1 MPTIRGSVKQSS
13 VVKAR
18 VGQQNVSRVLSNA
31 SSPPTRLINLDDV
44 NSSLRNEDGLILVWD
59 LPTQTFIMTSVI
71 DSASST
77 IGGIAYYTNTT
88 DNILGDSNTGSVQI
102 DGGVGIDKNL
112 TVGAGLSVFSSAT
125 FNSGLVQ
132 GTIENTL
139 GNPDTGAFQ
148 VDGGVGINKN
158 LTVGGGFYVQG
169 SSEFIGVATFRGGT
183 INIGDQDT
191 DDINIGG
198 EFISNLTPNDDN
210 SYDLG
215 SETKR
220 WRNGFFSNTLS
231 ADSLFIS
238 GISTFNGFVDINDS
252 VFVSGITSTNN
263 LFVSGTTTF
272 LNDLSSLNI
281 VGFVSVT
288 EGLYYDADDYN
299 GPNGV
304 AYFDN
309 SGKLVSGLSTES
321 SVSTSNYILTTL
333 EIAGIGT
340 PVWTSTIDGGEY

>member
-1 MPTIRGSVKQSS
+1 MPNVKAVVASNT
-13 VVKAR
+13 VKAR
-18 VGQQNVSRVLSNA
+18 VGSQKVTRVLSNA
-31 SSPPTRLINLDDV
+31 SAPPTKLIDLDDV
-44 NSSLRNEDGLILVWD
+44 NSTLRNEDGLLIVWD
-59 LPTQTFIMTSVI
+59 FPSQTFIMTSVI
-71 DSASST
+71 DSTSST

-169 SSEFIGVATFRGGT
+169 ASEFIGVATFRGGT
-183 INIGDQDT
+183 INIGDEDT
-191 DDINIGG
+191 DDINVGG
-198 EFISNLTPNDDN
+198 EFISNLVPNDDD

-215 SETKR
+215 SEVKR
-220 WRNGFFSNTLS
+220 WRNGFFSSTLS
-231 ADSLFIS
+231 SNSLIIS
-238 GISTFNGFVDINDS
+238 GVSTFNDN
-252 VFVSGITSTNN
+252 VFVSGITSTTN
-263 LFVSGTTTF
+263 LFVSGSSTF
-272 LNDLSSLNI
+272 LDDLNLVGDLSI

-288 EGLYYDADDYN
+288 EGLYYDADDYD

-304 AYFDN
+304 AYFD
-309 SGKLVSGLSTES
+309 STGKLVSGISTES
-321 SVSTSNYILTTL
+321 AIDTSNYILTTL
-333 EIAGIGT
+333 ETAGIGT